1 MSKKSKKRP
10 YTIRQAFKKL
20 SEIRSEILNDP
31 IAKDIASELK
41 DDSDN
46 FLKCV
51 SISFGEL
58 DVSAKT
64 SSGNIILN
72 HKLMDKPFPI
82 MMRYVIHEL
91 THAVQHILNNGSKS
105 SKSKDDYLEKDSEV
119 EAFQRQIEYHADNAS
134 NKEAEK
140 YVDEL
145 LAYHDTPRNKQ
156 KDIKEELLDRV
167 EATNKKS

>member
-1 MSKKSKKRP
+1 MSKKSKKRS
-10 YTIRQAFKKL
+10 YTIRDAFKKL

-31 IAKDIASELK
+31 IAKDIASELN

-64 SSGNIILN
+64 WNGNVILN

-82 MMRYVIHEL
+82 MMRYVVHEL
-91 THAVQHILNNGSKS
+91 THAVQHILNNGSQN
-105 SKSKDDYLEKDSEV
+105 SKSKGDYLGKDTEV
-119 EAFQRQIEYHADNAS
+119 EAFQRQVEYHAENVSD
-134 NKEAEK
+134 KDAEK

-145 LAYHDTPRNKQ
+145 LAYHDTPKSKRE
-156 KDIKEELLDRV
+156 DMREELLERV
-167 EATNKKS
+167 AATNKKS